1 VAAHGKQNTI
11 PPETPQG
18 IRAAP
23 LLERERV
30 RAAPGMLS
38 GSKATMKCDNGTS
51 GRAALFVL
59 LSLCILLASRLE
71 AGEDEESG
79 PRIRNPYFETTRWR
93 VWRDDPTPLEG
104 VQSMRRAGKEKQVFE
119 ATLSPRPAKERIFP
133 APWPGDEPP
142 ERFLAYRPSPKP
154 STSVAGIWD
163 DVYASWSGLHGYVR
177 NRWKGPGGNEVA
189 VLDHIVHF
197 VDVSKSNTVRAGVN
211 FIHQSTTGMAHTI
224 TNGYSQAMTENYEK
238 LYFADALVTS
248 PAHASFTDLK
258 AARSNDLFM
267 ALVPTLFNSVGS
279 SNSETMAITKMIAAG
294 GYLPPATK
302 LLLKRNGLYPAAM
315 LYLWKAALP
324 YPVPYDSELRHRV
337 AYKSVGNRETYPE
350 RYSSAG
356 IDKGDLSL
364 VFHRYDDLAHM
375 RNMVALARSMAVAPP
390 EALLNVLE
398 IEGGRTVY
406 TLRKSAL
413 VVQEKGEEIR
423 IRVSTEDCYDL
434 QDRPLTVR
442 WKLLYGNRATLFERS
457 DAPGACT
464 ITIPW
469 DDALPEGRTA
479 IALIANNGV
488 FDSNP
493 AVLTVYR
500 KKGDLPGN
508 GASPGGYKYP
518 GEFANRRPV
527 ILDLQDQ
534 VVRRGQTVRIP
545 ITAVDPEGF
554 GLRFSKRSGEIG
566 ELDGNVLSWKCPSK
580 AKNGPRTVSVIA
592 SDGTSGNSYAG
603 KRITV
608 HVGKPK
614 VSARIVADGLVGA
627 APLKLKV
634 SAAGSIG
641 SRLAYGWDF
650 YAPAPKRKG
659 KAFKKLVQGKS
670 VSHTFEKPGV
680 YEVALTVR
688 GAGGTDTETVG
699 VLVTKGRVPARAVA
713 MAVEGNGLAILSGDA
728 TPSAFDRTEF
738 AEDEVHAFMLFHPGD
753 EPLRLKAPRPVT
765 IAGPHAKDFKVV
777 RQPRKR
783 IDGPGSSRFEI
794 RFSPKGEGVRAATVN
809 IRSAGETFT
818 FAVGGR

>member
-1 VAAHGKQNTI
+1 M
-11 PPETPQG
+11 
-18 IRAAP
+18 
-23 LLERERV
+23 

-38 GSKATMKCDNGTS
+38 GSTMTMKCDNGAP
-51 GRAALFVL
+51 GRAALFAL
-59 LSLCILLASRLE
+59 LSLCLLQLSRLE
-71 AGEDEESG
+71 AGEDEENG

-93 VWRDDPTPLEG
+93 VWRDDATPLEG
-104 VQSMRRAGKEKQVFE
+104 VPSMRRAGKEKQVYE
-119 ATLSPRPAKERIFP
+119 ATLAPRPAKERIYP
-133 APWPGDEPP
+133 VPWPGDDPP
-142 ERFLAYRPSPKP
+142 EPFLTYRPSPKP
-154 STSVAGIWD
+154 SASAAGIWD

-177 NRWKGPGGNEVA
+177 NRWKGPGGNGVA

-197 VDVSKSNTVRAGVN
+197 VDVSKSNTLRAGVN

-224 TNGYSQAMTENYEK
+224 TNGYSQPMTENYEK
-238 LYFADALVTS
+238 LYFADALVTA
-248 PAHASFTDLK
+248 PAHASFTDLT
-258 AARSNDLFM
+258 AARSVDLYM

-315 LYLWKAALP
+315 LYVWKAALP
-324 YPVPYDSELRHRV
+324 YPVPFDSELRHRV

-364 VFHRYDDLAHM
+364 VFHRYDDVAHM

-390 EALLNVLE
+390 EAVLKVLE
-398 IEGGRTVY
+398 IEGGHTVY
-406 TLRKSAL
+406 TLKKSVL
-413 VVQEKGEEIR
+413 VVQEKDQEIR

-457 DAPGACT
+457 DAACTGACT

-479 IALIANNGV
+479 IALIANNGA

-493 AVLTVYR
+493 AILTVYR
-500 KKGDLPGN
+500 KKGDLPPN
-508 GASPGGYKYP
+508 GASPGGYKHA
-518 GEFANRRPV
+518 GTFANRRPV

-545 ITAVDPEGF
+545 IAAVDPEGF
-554 GLRFSKRSGEIG
+554 GLRFFKRSGEVG

-580 AKNGPRTVSVIA
+580 TKNGTYTVSVIA

-614 VSARIVADGLVGA
+614 VSARIAADRLVGA
-627 APLKLKV
+627 APLTVKV

-641 SRLAYGWDF
+641 ARLAYGWDF
-650 YAPAPKRKG
+650 YAPAPKRKAS
-659 KAFKKLVQGKS
+659 AFEKLVQGKS
-670 VSHTFEKPGV
+670 VSHTFEKPGA
-680 YEVALTVR
+680 YEIALTVR

-699 VLVTKGRVPARAVA
+699 V
-713 MAVEGNGLAILSGDA
+713 
-728 TPSAFDRTEF
+728 F
-738 AEDEVHAFMLFHPGD
+738 
-753 EPLRLKAPRPVT
+753 
-765 IAGPHAKDFKVV
+765 
-777 RQPRKR
+777 
-783 IDGPGSSRFEI
+783 
-794 RFSPKGEGVRAATVN
+794 
-809 IRSAGETFT
+809 
-818 FAVGGR
+818 